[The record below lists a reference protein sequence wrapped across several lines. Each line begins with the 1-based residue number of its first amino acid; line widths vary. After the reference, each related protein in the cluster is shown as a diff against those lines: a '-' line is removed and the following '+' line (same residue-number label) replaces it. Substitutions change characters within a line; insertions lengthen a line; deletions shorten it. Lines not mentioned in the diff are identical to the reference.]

1 MKNKVI
7 TIAMYSLVLF
17 CIVGVVG
24 CNENKADNE
33 EKAKLEELQKE
44 AVRQSGMPN
53 IVNFQ
58 EKKNLKWIYELCD
71 REEFRTYTY
80 IVDMHGKLHFF
91 CESIGYGVPYSAQY
105 VNPEKRAYSTSDYTL
120 PQAEPNGLFKP
131 TSSDATWVIAATKD
145 GPAAIYV
152 EQRIV
157 VSPFK
162 LPQAVSQSAEAEQG

>member
-1 MKNKVI
+1 MKSK
-7 TIAMYSLVLF
+7 AMILVAVCFSAFL
-17 CIVGVVG
+17 VVG
-24 CNENKADNE
+24 CENVADQQ
-33 EKAKLEELQKE
+33 EKRLLEVLQEE
-44 AVRQSGMPN
+44 AVRQAGMPN
-53 IVNFQ
+53 MVNFT

-71 REEFRTYTY
+71 REKFTTYTY
-80 IVDMHGKLHFF
+80 LVDMHGKLHFF

-105 VNPEKRAYSTSDYTL
+105 VNPEKYNVNGANL

-131 TSSDATWVIAATKD
+131 TSSDATWVIAATEQ

-162 LPQAVSQSAEAEQG
+162 LPQAVE

>member
-1 MKNKVI
+1 MNRFYLM
-7 TIAMYSLVLF
+7 IA
-17 CIVGVVG
+17 VVCAVSFAG
-24 CNENKADNE
+24 CSNKADTVERN
-33 EKAKLEELQKE
+33 KLESLQEE

-53 IVNFQ
+53 IVNFT

-71 REEFRTYTY
+71 REKFTTYTY
-80 IVDMHGKLHFF
+80 LVDMNGKLHFF

-105 VNPEKRAYSTSDYTL
+105 VNPEKYYTNSTTL

-131 TSSDATWVIAATKD
+131 TSSDATWVIAATPD
-145 GPAAIYV
+145 GPAAVYV

-162 LPQAVSQSAEAEQG
+162 LPQAVE

>member
-1 MKNKVI
+1 MRFSFVI
-7 TIAMYSLVLF
+7 TMVFIIAS
-17 CIVGVVG
+17 VVG
-24 CNENKADNE
+24 CVGNVADEAENRGL
-33 EKAKLEELQKE
+33 EKLQEE
-44 AVRQSGMPN
+44 AVRQTGMPN
-53 IVNFQ
+53 IINFT

-71 REEFRTYTY
+71 REGFTTYTY
-80 IVDMHGKLHFF
+80 IVDLNGKLHFL

-105 VNPEKRAYSTSDYTL
+105 VNPEKIVSYAERVNL

-162 LPQAVSQSAEAEQG
+162 LEQAVD